1 MQVLKWWMGH
11 FQGKQLRCFHFTV
24 RVNSYRA
31 YFLGSCSFEYTF
43 VIFDTFWCI
52 YWRKQKVTNSHK
64 LSPFVIKAK
73 QMGELSI
80 YMYLIYDNE
89 VFSYNS
95 GLVSINSLYDLWALL
110 YVFGQFPKEFFPQ
123 ERRQANM
130 KMPYCFL

>member
-1 MQVLKWWMGH
+1 M
-11 FQGKQLRCFHFTV
+11 
-24 RVNSYRA
+24 
-31 YFLGSCSFEYTF
+31 
-43 VIFDTFWCI
+43 
-52 YWRKQKVTNSHK
+52 
-64 LSPFVIKAK
+64 SPFVIKAK